1 MAKDSK
7 HHFLFGLFFTALSCF
22 VHTVCAVTPQK
33 KSCHMYALIK
43 IMYRRFFDVSR
54 GSAEKETQEAYFQ
67 KSMLA
72 TFLGL
77 LAE

>member
-1 MAKDSK
+1 
-7 HHFLFGLFFTALSCF
+7 
-22 VHTVCAVTPQK
+22 
-33 KSCHMYALIK
+33 
-43 IMYRRFFDVSR
+43 MYRRFFDVSR

-77 LAE
+77 LAEWLQSYRHSLLVTLQYS